1 MTGDRTSAPQRPV
14 VRGATPR
21 ERAVP
26 LLGYGT
32 SFQVRVLRRD
42 DEAVLLILFG
52 ELDVTSMAQFER
64 VITEV
69 VSGSPKE
76 LIFDLSQ
83 CQFMSAQG
91 YAAIGDCSME
101 VPVRVRSRT
110 DLASKVLAIYGYDR
124 VTVATDRGPNVD
136 LPC

>member
-1 MTGDRTSAPQRPV
+1 VTGDRTSAPQRPV
-14 VRGATPR
+14 VRAATLR

-32 SFQVRVLRRD
+32 SFQVRVLRND

-52 ELDVTSMAQFER
+52 ELDVTSMVQFEQI
-64 VITEV
+64 ITEV
-69 VSGSPKE
+69 LSGSPKE

-83 CQFMSAQG
+83 SQFISAQG
-91 YAAIGDCSME
+91 YAAIGHCSME

-110 DLASKVLAIYGYDR
+110 ALAAKVLAIYGYDR
-124 VTVATDRGPNVD
+124 VTVATDRGPDVD

>member
-14 VRGATPR
+14 VRGATLR